1 MNLRRTRAGEI
12 PYLRVAH
19 GRCRSRCE
27 VYQVALRSDEE
38 LVQACRGGDGPS
50 WEVLI
55 KRHQDRVLNLAYQF
69 TGNRD
74 EAWDL
79 AQEIFVRLYL
89 RLDQYDRARPFRFWF
104 NSLARNLCIDHYRS
118 RHEKQRLVTVAL
130 EAADRIA
137 APGPTPD
144 LHLARREERD
154 LILSALDALSAISR
168 EAIVLKDLQE
178 LSLDE
183 IAQALELP
191 IGTVK
196 SRVFRARIEL
206 GRAILR
212 QQQAGAAAGGG
223 FGLS

>member
-1 MNLRRTRAGEI
+1 VR
-12 PYLRVAH
+12 P
-19 GRCRSRCE
+19 
-27 VYQVALRSDEE
+27 DEE
-38 LVQACRGGDGPS
+38 LVPACQAGDGPA
-50 WEVLI
+50 WEALV

-69 TGNRD
+69 TGDRD
-74 EAWDL
+74 EARDL

-89 RLDQYDRARPFRFWF
+89 RLDQYDPARPFRFWF

-118 RHEKQRLVTVAL
+118 RREKQRLATVAL

-137 APGPTPD
+137 APGPSPD
-144 LHLARREERD
+144 RHLARREERD
-154 LILSALDALSAISR
+154 LILAALDALSAISR

-178 LSLDE
+178 MTLEE
-183 IAQALELP
+183 IAQSLDLP

-212 QQQAGAAAGGG
+212 RQSAGAVAGGG
-223 FGLS
+223 VGLS

>member
-1 MNLRRTRAGEI
+1 MWPAVSEGCVR
-12 PYLRVAH
+12 P
-19 GRCRSRCE
+19 
-27 VYQVALRSDEE
+27 DEE
-38 LVQACRGGDGPS
+38 LVPACQAGDGPA
-50 WEVLI
+50 WEALV

-69 TGNRD
+69 TGDRD
-74 EAWDL
+74 EARDL

-89 RLDQYDRARPFRFWF
+89 RLDQYDPARPFRFWF

-118 RHEKQRLVTVAL
+118 RREKQRLATVAL

-137 APGPTPD
+137 APGPSPD
-144 LHLARREERD
+144 RHLARREERD
-154 LILSALDALSAISR
+154 LILAALDALSAISR

-178 LSLDE
+178 MTLEEIARSLD
-183 IAQALELP
+183 LP

-212 QQQAGAAAGGG
+212 RQSAGAVAGGG
-223 FGLS
+223 VGLS

>member
-1 MNLRRTRAGEI
+1 MR
-12 PYLRVAH
+12 P
-19 GRCRSRCE
+19 
-27 VYQVALRSDEE
+27 DEE
-38 LVQACRGGDGPS
+38 LVPACQAGDGPA
-50 WEVLI
+50 WEALV

-69 TGNRD
+69 TGDRD
-74 EAWDL
+74 EARDL

-89 RLDQYDRARPFRFWF
+89 RLDQYDPARPFRFWF

-118 RHEKQRLVTVAL
+118 RREKQRLATVAL

-137 APGPTPD
+137 APGPSPD
-144 LHLARREERD
+144 RHLARREERD
-154 LILSALDALSAISR
+154 LILAALDALSAISR

-178 LSLDE
+178 MTLEE
-183 IAQALELP
+183 IAQSLDLP

-212 QQQAGAAAGGG
+212 RQSAGAVAGGG
-223 FGLS
+223 VGLS

>member
-1 MNLRRTRAGEI
+1 MPSDEDLVPACRAG
-12 PYLRVAH
+12 
-19 GRCRSRCE
+19 
-27 VYQVALRSDEE
+27 
-38 LVQACRGGDGPS
+38 DGAA
-50 WEVLI
+50 WETLI

-89 RLDQYDRARPFRFWF
+89 RLDQYDAARPFRFWF

-118 RHEKQRLVTVAL
+118 RRERQRLATVAL
-130 EAADRIA
+130 EEADRIA
-137 APGPTPD
+137 APGPSPER
-144 LHLARREERD
+144 HLARREERD
-154 LILSALDALSAISR
+154 RILTALDALSAISR

-178 LSLDE
+178 MTLEE
-183 IAQALELP
+183 IAQTLDLP

-206 GRAILR
+206 GRALLR
-212 QQQAGAAAGGG
+212 PSRASAAAGGG
-223 FGLS
+223 VGLP